1 MSSGK
6 PKEHTQTIEYVGVSD
21 LKVHEQEV
29 VHAITEEYSEKFK
42 HTAIQYSGIVVHV
55 KVYNTEGQRRKYS
68 VHVRLAHPKHTFES
82 KTDDWQLSPVMHHA
96 FEDIIKQMHHKL
108 HTDVTRPR

>member
-6 PKEHTQTIEYVGVSD
+6 PKEHAETIQFVGVSD
-21 LKVHEQEV
+21 LKVAEQEA
-29 VHAITEEYSEKFK
+29 VHAITEEYVQKFK
-42 HTAIQYSGIVVHV
+42 HTSTPFNQLVVHV
-55 KVYNTEGQRRKYS
+55 KCYNPEGQRRKYS
-68 VHVRLAHPKHTFES
+68 VHVRLIHPNHTFES
-82 KTDDWQLSPVMHHA
+82 KADDWSLSPVMHQA